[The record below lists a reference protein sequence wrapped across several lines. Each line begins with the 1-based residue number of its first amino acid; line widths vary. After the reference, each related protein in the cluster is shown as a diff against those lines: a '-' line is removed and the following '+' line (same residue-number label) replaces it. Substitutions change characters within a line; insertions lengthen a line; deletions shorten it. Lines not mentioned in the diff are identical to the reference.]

1 MTNSEQFCLLPER
14 SDQRPSALHRAQMS
28 AGAMLEIAEVTSTE
42 VRHGVMLEVT
52 PDVFDGVELG
62 SVGRQILQGDAAV
75 ESVEVLLN
83 QPRAMRLQAIP
94 HDQQLLA
101 DGPLQGLEELHHLQA
116 LDRSGNAA
124 KVEPPEAHPGDHRE
138 LLPGEAVLQYRGL
151 PSGGPGACAAGS
163 LGQTRFVDEDDYS
176 PLPRCDFF
184 IAGHLFSFQV
194 RMAASSPSR
203 ARPVGRCTLQPSC
216 CSVRQ
221 TEDCENSTPKRSLI
235 SIPMRGS
242 VHSSL
247 VKPAASAP
255 AFNALIN
262 SARCASSSLGGR
274 PKRFGRCS
282 AAIPP
287 LACSLLQRSTD
298 CRDTPTRRAT
308 SAGQTSAA
316 NSRMPRLR
324 RCSSSFN
331 CCSIS
336 IATWNVTTRGPWT
349 ASVGKS
355 VMHLRNSQSFS
366 FLGTNRLSR

>member
-75 ESVEVLLN
+75 ESVEVLLD

-101 DGPLQGLEELHHLQA
+101 DAPLQGLEELHHLRA
-116 LDRSGNAA
+116 LDRSGKEA

-176 PLPRCDFF
+176 ALPRCD
-184 IAGHLFSFQV
+184 
-194 RMAASSPSR
+194 
-203 ARPVGRCTLQPSC
+203 
-216 CSVRQ
+216 
-221 TEDCENSTPKRSLI
+221 
-235 SIPMRGS
+235 
-242 VHSSL
+242 
-247 VKPAASAP
+247 
-255 AFNALIN
+255 
-262 SARCASSSLGGR
+262 SSSLGGR

-324 RCSSSFN
+324 RRSSSFN
-331 CCSIS
+331 CRSIS
-336 IATWNVTTRGPWT
+336 IATSNITTRGPWT
-349 ASVGKS
+349 ASVAKS
-355 VMHLRNSQSFS
+355 VIHLRNSQ
-366 FLGTNRLSR
+366 